1 MKSILRASVAAA
13 FILAAGANTVI
24 SEVKIGV
31 LYPIAGTGA
40 VYGTP
45 AMHGHNMAVDEVNA
59 AGGIMGQKVV
69 TFARDT
75 KLKPADAEFR
85 HGSRQVGP
93 TPSISIF
100 WGAILGPRKWKNA
113 ICGDIFCPCKG

>member
-40 VYGTP
+40 VYGTCLLYTSD
-45 AMHGHNMAVDEVNA
+45 AADE
-59 AGGIMGQKVV
+59 
-69 TFARDT
+69 
-75 KLKPADAEFR
+75 
-85 HGSRQVGP
+85 
-93 TPSISIF
+93 
-100 WGAILGPRKWKNA
+100 
-113 ICGDIFCPCKG
+113 